1 MADLPRP
8 TDPSRPTNPKRS
20 SRCEQ
25 AFTSVRGLSHC
36 VRHWPRDGGPP
47 VFLLHGLLD
56 TGASFAPMADTLR
69 QSADL
74 VAPDWRGH
82 GDSERAPNG
91 YWFPDYVADLEGLI
105 DALVGNQQVALVGH
119 SMGGQIASLYAGLRP
134 ERVAHLICL
143 DSLNVPATAPETM
156 PRRYRDWLAAQ
167 SRPPAPRRYQGL
179 DDLARR
185 IHARY
190 PELTAAQ
197 VRQLAEDWSR
207 PDDHGGI
214 RLASD
219 PLHRV
224 AFPVAFH
231 PEDYM
236 AVWQQVTAPVL
247 CLDGGQSPASRWID
261 AAEMQRRRDCFR
273 DVTHDLLPDCGHML
287 HLEQPATVAAR
298 IAQFIGI

>member
-1 MADLPRP
+1 M
-8 TDPSRPTNPKRS
+8 TTGGCQQS
-20 SRCEQ
+20 
-25 AFTSVRGLSHC
+25 FTSARGLSLC
-36 VRHWPRDGGPP
+36 VRHWPRADGPL

-56 TGASFAPMADTLR
+56 TGASFAPVAEHLSPKAR
-69 QSADL
+69 L
-74 VAPDWRGH
+74 LAPDWRGH
-82 GDSERAPNG
+82 GDSDRAPDG
-91 YWFPDYVADLEGLI
+91 YWFPDYVADLDALI
-105 DALVGNQQVALVGH
+105 DSLAGSEPIALVGH

-134 ERVAHLICL
+134 DRVSHLICL
-143 DSLNVPATAPETM
+143 DSLNVPATASETM

-167 SRPPAPRRYQGL
+167 SRPPAPRRYP
-179 DDLARR
+179 DLGALAGR

-190 PELTAAQ
+190 PELTEAQ

-224 AFPVAFH
+224 PFPVAFH

-236 AVWQQVTAPVL
+236 AVWRQVTAPVL
-247 CLDGGQSPASRWID
+247 CLDGGRSPASRWIN

-287 HLEQPATVAAR
+287 HLEQPAGVAAR
-298 IAQFIGI
+298 ITQFLSI

>member
-1 MADLPRP
+1 
-8 TDPSRPTNPKRS
+8 
-20 SRCEQ
+20 
-25 AFTSVRGLSHC
+25 
-36 VRHWPRDGGPP
+36 
-47 VFLLHGLLD
+47 
-56 TGASFAPMADTLR
+56 
-69 QSADL
+69 
-74 VAPDWRGH
+74 
-82 GDSERAPNG
+82 
-91 YWFPDYVADLEGLI
+91 
-105 DALVGNQQVALVGH
+105 
-119 SMGGQIASLYAGLRP
+119 
-134 ERVAHLICL
+134 
-143 DSLNVPATAPETM
+143 
-156 PRRYRDWLAAQ
+156 
-167 SRPPAPRRYQGL
+167 
-179 DDLARR
+179 R

-219 PLHRV
+219 PLHRG

-298 IAQFIGI
+298 IAQFLGI